1 MRAELALIAA
11 GFGKLPTLAGNGYK
25 VAMVNAAGN
34 AMIASAALQQLA
46 LTLSTIDSTPI
57 GATTRAAGNFTT
69 LSANG
74 AVNLGSAVT
83 IAGGT
88 INNTTIGGT
97 TPAAAAFTTASASSG
112 FTGNLTGDVTGNLTG
127 NVTTSTGTSTFNNV
141 TINGALDMNAGT
153 ANGVAYLN
161 GSKVLTTGSAL
172 TFDGTNLTASGYV
185 GAGTYLNVSA
195 NAGYINFSGNG
206 TASAPAGLSYGSFLN
221 SGVGLVNFSA
231 ASQAFW
237 ANSSEQMRLTSTGL
251 GIGTSSPGAKLHVV
265 GNSYFQ
271 SGTLFT
277 DAVTAYSG
285 TTLALSA
292 GSTAMTFTVNA
303 AERMRLDSSGLL
315 TVGNTSPAG
324 SSQITAYGASNG
336 QIAVQNSTN
345 WSRLL
350 QNANNLYIDNGV
362 GGSTGNTIF
371 RGSSSTIELMRLDSS
386 GNLGIGTSS
395 PSSKLDVSVADAGTA
410 SKWIATSGRLRLRP
424 YADATNGAVFE
435 STNTAENAYLPL
447 SLFGSSVRLG
457 NGAQVII
464 DSSGNLGLGVTP
476 NAWVGAKAIRVSNV
490 GNFYADGVN
499 FNYTAGVTMNA
510 YQTGAST
517 WAYSLSQPASRY
529 EQVNGLHVW
538 HTAPSGTAGDAI
550 TFTQAMTLDAS
561 GNLGVGITSPVTKFQ
576 VQGSEGEVARIG
588 SGSVAFSL
596 GVGHTGNGTGY
607 INLFP
612 TSSPTTS
619 PTSLAFQMG
628 GTERARID
636 SSGNLLV
643 GTTSSSA
650 RLYVVGPGGSG
661 YANGLAWISSNAA
674 SDTTYTAMSIQ
685 KYDNDTTTSQKFV
698 TFLINQGAAASGYIT
713 ANGANAATFTSSSD
727 ARLKE
732 NITALPNQLS
742 NICALKPSEFDFKD
756 GSGHQVGFIAQEMQE
771 VYPDCVS
778 PDENEMLMIS
788 GWSKTEA
795 RLVKAIQELKADLD
809 ATKAE
814 LAALKGA

>member
-1 MRAELALIAA
+1 MGPIQVVVEDGNNLVLEVTPTPDTTVILDRGIAGPPGPA
-11 GFGKLPTLAGNGYK
+11 GDGDVDGPASSTDNAVARFDGTTGKVIQNSVVTVSDTGAVAGVTTLA
-25 VAMVNAAGN
+25 
-34 AMIASAALQQLA
+34 ASGAV
-46 LTLSTIDSTPI
+46 TLS
-57 GATTRAAGNFTT
+57 G
-69 LSANG
+69 
-74 AVNLGSAVT
+74 
-83 IAGGT
+83 
-88 INNTTIGGT
+88 
-97 TPAAAAFTTASASSG
+97 
-112 FTGNLTGDVTGNLTG
+112 
-127 NVTTSTGTSTFNNV
+127 
-141 TINGALDMNAGT
+141 GT

-172 TFDGTNLTASGYV
+172 TFDGTNFVLGGGGGLSRFNISNN
-185 GAGTYLNVSA
+185 GAGGFELNPDGLNDGPYLIAYNR
-195 NAGYINFSGNG
+195 INF
-206 TASAPAGLSYGSFLN
+206 TWRQLSYGGSEHVWNN
-221 SGVGLVNFSA
+221 SG
-231 ASQAFW
+231 
-237 ANSSEQMRLTSTGL
+237 SEQMRLTSTGL